1 MPTPDEFLVSAN
13 HLLEDLVSLRRKLH
27 QIPEFALDLPQTQ
40 QMLLSELEGLGEITL
55 GKSLSSIVL
64 VIRGGSPGPTVLLR
78 ADMDALHV
86 QEETNLDFASVK
98 ATCMHAGTICT
109 CQRVSERRNSCTR

>member
-13 HLLEDLVSLRRKLH
+13 HLLEDLVALRRKLH

-78 ADMDALHV
+78 ADAEVARGFGKDFGTSARV
-86 QEETNLDFASVK
+86 QIRRRAASR
-98 ATCMHAGTICT
+98 AA
-109 CQRVSERRNSCTR
+109 R